1 MCAYHAC
8 ACKPPGGKIFQIFRD
23 VKFPFVLSLPRKCRV
38 SGKKTFSFF
47 FHRMRVVTAQT
58 IPGPST
64 PMTGPCKGLPLSGHS
79 SSAPSRP
86 CGTAI
91 HSPSDLAPLRFS
103 GPSDLNSSRPYLH
116 LPHPKNSQARRSPS
130 SGPSSRRTAQKE
142 GLQYFQHASK
152 PEAHAPPPAYMR
164 TNPRPTGKSSRR

>member
-1 MCAYHAC
+1 
-8 ACKPPGGKIFQIFRD
+8 
-23 VKFPFVLSLPRKCRV
+23 
-38 SGKKTFSFF
+38 
-47 FHRMRVVTAQT
+47 MRVVTAQT

-164 TNPRPTGKSSRR
+164 TNPRPTGHARDDSAMILFVGIMYVRKKPGFFVHDKTRD